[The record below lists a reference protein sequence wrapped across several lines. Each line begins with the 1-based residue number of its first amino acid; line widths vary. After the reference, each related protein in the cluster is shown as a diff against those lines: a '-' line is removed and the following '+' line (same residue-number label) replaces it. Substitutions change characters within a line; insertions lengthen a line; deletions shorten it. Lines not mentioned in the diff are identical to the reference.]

1 MKRSTWIAAAAAGL
15 VTVGLLGWAFAPRP
29 LEVETAAVTRGHFE
43 ASIDEDAKT
52 RLRDRYV
59 VSSPL
64 AGRLDRLTLR
74 EGDAVEAGAVVATLS
89 AGLPPLLDER
99 TRRELELRVAAAGAN
114 VQRADARIGRA
125 RVAQEQ
131 ALHDQRRSE
140 ELASSGFISKTKL
153 DTDRLA
159 VLAARQELATAE
171 EERHV
176 AGHEAEQARVAL
188 LTVTRPA
195 GAGGRGFEVRS
206 PIAGRVVRVLQASE
220 AVVAL
225 GAPLVEL
232 GDTSRLE
239 VVAEL
244 LTSDA
249 VQSRPGARVRIHG
262 WGGEGEL
269 DGIVRRVE
277 PGAFTKVSA
286 LGVEEQRV
294 RVVIDLVSPPE
305 RWRALGDG
313 FRVGVRIVARAADDV
328 VKLPASAVFPLPQ
341 GGMATFVVE
350 GGHARLVPL
359 EIEARNGS
367 EVWLRQG
374 PKPGDPVI
382 VYPASAV
389 ADGARVKVRRVDRE
403 ADLRQAASQPL
414 R

>member
-1 MKRSTWIAAAAAGL
+1 MKRQTMIAAAAAALGL
-15 VTVGLLGWAFAPRP
+15 AALLAWAFAPRP
-29 LEVETAAVTRGHFE
+29 PEVETAAVTRGHFE
-43 ASIDEDAKT
+43 SSIDEDAKT

-59 VSSPL
+59 VSAPL
-64 AGRLDRLTLR
+64 AGRLERLVLR
-74 EGDAVEAGAVVATLS
+74 EGDTVAAGAVVATLS
-89 AGLPPLLDER
+89 AALPPLLDER
-99 TRRELELRVAAAGAN
+99 TRRELELRVAAAQAN

-125 RVAQEQ
+125 RVGQEQ
-131 ALHDQRRSE
+131 ALHDQLRSE

-153 DTDRLA
+153 DSDRLA
-159 VLAARQELATAE
+159 VLAARQELATAV

-188 LTVTRPA
+188 QSVTRPDA
-195 GAGGRGFEVRS
+195 ASGHRAFEVRS

-232 GDTSRLE
+232 GDMSRLE

-249 VQSRPGARVRIHG
+249 VQARPGARVRIHG

-269 DGIVRRVE
+269 EGLVRRVE

-328 VKLPASAVFPLPQ
+328 NKAPASAVFPLPQ
-341 GGMATFVVE
+341 GGMGSFVVDE
-350 GGHARLVPL
+350 GRAHLVPVVV
-359 EIEARNGS
+359 EARNGH
-367 EVWLRQG
+367 EVWLREG
-374 PKPGDPVI
+374 PKPGAAVV
-382 VYPASAV
+382 VYPASAIS
-389 ADGARVKVRRVDRE
+389 DGVRVKLRRVE
-403 ADLRQAASQPL
+403 AGS
-414 R
+414 